1 MTGPDLQATLKAEIL
16 AARLEGALRADP
28 DLATI
33 WRAEAAVQEACA
45 SAWLEDLPLRPEDLL
60 CRAFRDELGDPDR
73 DRAATAATAILRG
86 LHSPGDLL
94 NDTQA
99 VMERI
104 WALGGHHGPSPFTPA
119 HHDALRQD
127 LRTAQGPILAGL
139 AVAHRVS
146 LITAGSAPAC
156 ARLAFV
162 AADHA
167 LRGAGGVMIGD
178 TDPHYLIRAPRGAW
192 VLQPSLALVDS
203 GFRLWSVDR
212 PDTVAALLD
221 GLTHTL
227 ARAMGSLP
235 MHRRWLSRARHA
247 RDTAHGSSRMP
258 DLVRLLMVQPIIDTA
273 DLAKAA
279 TITPRS
285 ALRLID
291 TATDTALIRKI
302 TYRNTYRAW
311 ATEPCAKLLGLA

>member
-28 DLATI
+28 DLAAI

-60 CRAFRDELGDPDR
+60 CRAFRDEIGDPDR
-73 DRAATAATAILRG
+73 DRAAIAATAILRG
-86 LHSPGDLL
+86 LHSPGDLRD
-94 NDTQA
+94 DTA
-99 VMERI
+99 VVMKRI
-104 WALGGHHGPSPFTPA
+104 WALGGDTGPSPFTPE
-119 HHDALRQD
+119 HLDALRQD
-127 LRTAQGPILAGL
+127 LRTAPGPILAGL
-139 AVAHRVS
+139 AVAHRVG
-146 LITAGSAPAC
+146 LIAAGAPAC

-167 LRGAGGVMIGD
+167 LRGAGGFMIGD
-178 TDPHYLIRAPRGAW
+178 ADPHDLVRAPRGAW

-203 GFRLWSVDR
+203 GFRLWSVSR
-212 PDTVAALLD
+212 PDTVAALLA

-235 MHRRWLSRARHA
+235 MHRRWLNRARHA
-247 RDTAHGSSRMP
+247 RDTAHGSSHMP
-258 DLVRLLMVQPIIDTA
+258 DLVRLLMIQPIIDTA

-279 TITPRS
+279 GITSRS